1 MNDMNNTNKMKEL
14 KKACL
19 DLQATCEQLNESMSR
34 QMIQNTETRNR
45 LAENL
50 RMLNQLLTQT
60 HTNEENK

>member
-1 MNDMNNTNKMKEL
+1 MNDMNKMNKMKEL